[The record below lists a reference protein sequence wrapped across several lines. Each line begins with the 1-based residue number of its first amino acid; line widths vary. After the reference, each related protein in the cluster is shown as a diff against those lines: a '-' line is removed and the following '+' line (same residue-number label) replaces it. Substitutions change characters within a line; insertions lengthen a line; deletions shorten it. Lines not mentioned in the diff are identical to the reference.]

1 MADYKHIGKDF
12 VPPDVYGKVTGKAKY
27 AEDFSADGMV
37 FARMYTSPMA
47 HGRVTNIDTSALDDM
62 DGIVGILT
70 ADDVPAVEAPNAAI
84 LTNTPAFVGDPIL
97 AVAAVD
103 ELTAEEAIA
112 RVRVD
117 IEPLPFAVDPLDSLV
132 EGGPDAREE
141 GNVFVRSREGSGF
154 RTVKWSR
161 EQIEEFRAGRE
172 PTGEFANEW
181 SYGDLQ
187 KGFEDAELILE
198 EPFVTVGYAHMS
210 MEPRTAMAYWQ
221 NGTCYVYGS
230 AQSQSFWL
238 PGLARL
244 LEVETKD
251 VVLISENTGGGFG
264 SKIGAYPMSALPGWF
279 SKKIGRPVQLRIT
292 REQEYYIGSARV
304 GFQGWI
310 KMGFAADGRVTAT
323 DVFIVEDI
331 GPNATGGDGSS
342 AGGAISMVYDPGAMR
357 FRGLPILTNTTP
369 RGAQRGPGQN
379 QIAAVM
385 APLMDKAA
393 KELGIDRVAIR
404 SVNAADS
411 ERLVY
416 ADQGPITSAYMEEAI
431 AQGAEMFNWETKSS
445 RSGQR
450 NGNKVIGIGVGQ
462 GYHSAGTNGFDGLV
476 RITPDGTVHLHSGV
490 GNLGTYSYAS
500 TVRAAAEVLKCEWE
514 DCVVHNGSTEANL
527 PWASY
532 QAGSVS
538 IFTHTRSNYVAAMDA
553 VDKMKAIAAET
564 LGGNPDDYDI
574 DGSRVF
580 RTDNPAQGMTY
591 AAVAA
596 RAVQL
601 GGAYSGQTYPEDI
614 HEVTQ
619 RSVQNLAGSGLIG
632 VAKDNLP
639 RDGVIPGLA
648 VAFVEIE
655 LDLDTG
661 KYDILDYVGIAE
673 CGTVVHPKGLAQQMK
688 GGAVWG
694 MGMAAL
700 ERHVYDPQNGL
711 PANVGYY
718 GCRVP
723 TYLDVPAVTRTGAVD
738 LPDPQNPFGARGI
751 GEPAMGCAVAALTSA
766 ITDALD
772 GHSFGRTPIS
782 SDMIVNHVAG
792 REQSF
797 KPLQTNNF

>member
-1 MADYKHIGKDF
+1 MSDYKHIGKDF
-12 VPPDVYGKVTGKAKY
+12 VPPDIVGKVTGKAKF
-27 AEDFSADGMV
+27 AEDFRADGMV
-37 FARMYTSPMA
+37 FARLLTSPMA
-47 HGRVTNIDTSALDDM
+47 HGRVTGIDTSAIDDM
-62 DGIVGILT
+62 PGVIAVLT
-70 ADDVPAVEAPNAAI
+70 ADDVPVTEAPNGAI
-84 LTNTPAFVGDPIL
+84 LTNTPAYIGDPIL
-97 AVAAVD
+97 AVAAED
-103 ELTAEEAIA
+103 ETTAEDAIA
-112 RVRVD
+112 RIKVD
-117 IEPLPFAVDPLDSLV
+117 IEPLPFVTDPLDSLV

-154 RTVKWSR
+154 RSIKWNA

-172 PTGEFANEW
+172 PSGEYANEW
-181 SYGDLQ
+181 SYGDLE
-187 KGFEDAELILE
+187 KGFADAKVIIE

-221 NGTCYVYGS
+221 NGTCYVHGS
-230 AQSQSFWL
+230 AQSQSFWI

-244 LEVETKD
+244 LGVEQKD
-251 VVLISENTGGGFG
+251 VVLVSENTGGGFG
-264 SKIGAYPMSALPGWF
+264 SKIGAYPIAALPGYF

-310 KMGFAADGRVTAT
+310 KMGFAADGRATAA

-342 AGGAISMVYDPGAMR
+342 AGGAVSLVYDPEAMR

-393 KELGIDRVAIR
+393 RALKIDPLDIR
-404 SVNAADS
+404 KVNAVNS
-411 ERLVY
+411 ETTVY
-416 ADQGPITSAYMEEAI
+416 ADQEPVTSAYMLEALDK
-431 AQGAEMFNWETKSS
+431 GAEMFDWENRRTGPKRRGS
-445 RSGQR
+445 
-450 NGNKVIGIGVGQ
+450 KVRGLGIGQ

-476 RITPDGTVHLHSGV
+476 RITADGKIHLHSGV

-500 TVRAAAEVLKCEWE
+500 TTRAAAEVLKCDWD
-514 DCVVHNGSTEANL
+514 DCFIHRGTTEENL
-527 PWASY
+527 PWSSY

-538 IFTHTRSNYVAAMDA
+538 IFTHTRANYVAAMDA
-553 VDKMKAIAAET
+553 VDKMKQIAAET
-564 LGGNPDDYDI
+564 LGGVADDYDI
-574 DGSRVF
+574 DGKRVF
-580 RTDNPAQGMTY
+580 NIANPPQGMTY
-591 AAVAA
+591 AAIAA
-596 RAVQL
+596 RAIQL

-619 RSVQNLAGSGLIG
+619 RSVQKLAGSGLIG

-639 RDGVIPGLA
+639 REGVIPGLA
-648 VAFVEIE
+648 CAFVEIE
-655 LDLDTG
+655 LDLETG
-661 KYDILDYVGIAE
+661 KHEIIDYVGIAE
-673 CGTVVHPKGLAQQMK
+673 CGTVVHPMGVAQQMK

-711 PANVGYY
+711 PANVGYQQC
-718 GCRVP
+718 GVP
-723 TYLDVPAVTRTGAVD
+723 GYLDTPSVIRTGAVD
-738 LPDPQNPFGARGI
+738 LADPQNPVGARGI
-751 GEPAMGCAVAALTSA
+751 GEPAMGCSVAAVTAA
-766 ITDALD
+766 IADALD
-772 GHSFGRTPIS
+772 GHTFNRTPIS
-782 SDMIVNHVAG
+782 PDMIVNHVAG

-797 KPLQTNNF
+797 KSLQTNNF